1 MLIKFF
7 MQIEEEQHKWW
18 LNRLL
23 TTNALHTYGFALNVM
38 SPFTF
43 ILNKQ
48 CRLQE
53 DIKNLQSH
61 QEAKHVFQ
69 LFSVKKQMW
78 K

>member
-1 MLIKFF
+1 

-23 TTNALHTYGFALNVM
+23 TTNALHTYGFALNVI
-38 SPFTF
+38 TF

-78 K
+78 T